1 MAISRKSQDSGS
13 VSPPGG
19 KDLQEALQKGKGG
32 ESSAAGMPTLF
43 EHGSAWVRADF
54 HMHTLAD
61 KEFRFSGDPDYFV
74 SEYVTALKS
83 AGIRVAVVTNHNKFN
98 RDEFKALAK
107 HARKH
112 EVFLLPGLELS
123 VKDGSSGIH
132 TLAVFGDEWIS
143 NPEHENYVQSFLNVT
158 FAGQSNF
165 ENENGRSNHDLNE
178 TIREL
183 DKFGR
188 DYFLICA
195 HVEASNGL
203 WGGLSGG
210 RICELGK
217 SDLFPLRCLG
227 FQKVVTHDTRVK
239 VKNWLENWYPAEV
252 EGCDC
257 KSIQDIGKGKQT
269 YLKIGAF
276 TFEAVKF
283 ALIDHVNRVATK
295 PPKIKHSH
303 ITRIVFEGDKLNG
316 RVINLS
322 PELNTFIGIRG
333 SGKSTILEA
342 IRFALDVSFG
352 KNAADREYKEGS
364 IKHALASGGK
374 VTLTAVDRHG
384 SEYEVRRIV
393 GEQPD
398 VYVGGKLQPG
408 INIRETVLHKPI
420 YFGQKDLSNTGQGFE
435 TDLVEKLVGEK
446 LVDVRHSIAVQRQAV
461 VELTRR
467 LQKLSDVGE
476 KQKEYQAKKQDA
488 EFRLKVFKQH
498 GVEEKLQ
505 KQVMFEQDARAVK
518 DLSDF
523 ISGYVQELDD
533 FIARYADEFA
543 ARRKYASKQNA
554 AFFTQVFEAFD
565 RISRGFADINKV
577 ATLSKAGAT
586 ELKSKVKEF
595 AALKNALKEEFAEIA
610 RKLSEELKS
619 SGVTAIEPD
628 EFLKLRKTIENATQL
643 LAALAKEREQQATL
657 RTQLLAAL
665 TELNDLWHQEF
676 KLIKEQL
683 DFINQQE
690 TALQI
695 EIDYKG
701 DKAAFLRYLKDLF
714 RGSKLRETT
723 LNELVTS
730 FADGAA
736 MYREFDKVKSMV
748 GASAATVEEYVQQN
762 LSALLTWQVPNSYV
776 IKYHGKQLKQHSLG
790 QRASA
795 LILFVLS
802 QRDNDVVIIDQPE
815 DDLDNQTIYEDVIK
829 LVRKL
834 KPDIQFIF
842 ATHNPNIPVLG
853 DAEQIIACAYTSDSI
868 ETTVG
873 SIDSPPLQDAIVSI
887 MEGGSEAFRR
897 RKEIYQ
903 IWKRQNS

>member
-13 VSPPGG
+13 V
-19 KDLQEALQKGKGG
+19 QEPVQKGKGG
-32 ESSAAGMPTLF
+32 EISAAGTPAIF
-43 EHGSAWVRADF
+43 EHGSAWIRADF

-61 KEFRFSGDPDYFV
+61 KEFRYSGDPNYFV
-74 SEYVTALKS
+74 SEYVAALKS
-83 AGIRVAVVTNHNKFN
+83 AGIHVAVITNHNKFD
-98 RDEFKALAK
+98 RDDFKALAK
-107 HARKH
+107 HARKQ

-123 VKDGSSGIH
+123 VKDGSNGIH
-132 TLAVFGDEWIS
+132 TLVVFGDEWIS
-143 NPEHENYVQSFLNVT
+143 NPENENYVQSFLNVT

-188 DYFLICA
+188 DYFLVCA
-195 HVEASNGL
+195 HVEANNGL

-217 SDLFPLRCLG
+217 SDLFPSRCLG
-227 FQKVVTHDTRVK
+227 FQKVNTHDLRVK
-239 VKNWLENWYPAEV
+239 VKDWLDNWYPAEV

-283 ALIDHVNRVATK
+283 ALIDHANRVAPK
-295 PPKIKHSH
+295 PPRIEHSH
-303 ITRIVFEGDKLNG
+303 ITRIAFEGDKLNG
-316 RVINLS
+316 RIIHLS

-467 LQKLSDVGE
+467 LQKLSEVGE

-498 GVEEKLQ
+498 GVVEKLQ
-505 KQVMFEQDARAVK
+505 KQVLFEQDARAVK

-533 FIARYADEFA
+533 FIARYADEFVG
-543 ARRKYASKQNA
+543 RRKYASKQNA
-554 AFFTQVFEAFD
+554 AFFIQVFEAFD

-577 ATLSKAGAT
+577 ATLSKAGST
-586 ELKSKVKEF
+586 ELKGKVKEF

-628 EFLKLRKTIENATQL
+628 EFLKLRKAIENATQL

-665 TELNDLWHQEF
+665 TELNDFWHQEF

-701 DKAAFLRYLKDLF
+701 DKGAFLRYLKDLF

-748 GASAATVEEYVQQN
+748 GTSAATVEAYFQQN

>member
-1 MAISRKSQDSGS
+1 MAISKKSYEKRDCLQALSQRVCRDLCRKPAKT
-13 VSPPGG
+13 VVATPV
-19 KDLQEALQKGKGG
+19 
-32 ESSAAGMPTLF
+32 LF
-43 EHGSAWVRADF
+43 EHGATWVRSDF
-54 HMHTLAD
+54 HMHTVAD
-61 KEFRFSGDPDYFV
+61 KEFCYSGDPNYFV
-74 SEYVTALKS
+74 SEYVTALNS
-83 AGIRVAVVTNHNKFN
+83 AGIRVAVITNHNKFDRN
-98 RDEFKALAK
+98 EFKVLVK
-107 HARKH
+107 QAREQ

-123 VKDGSSGIH
+123 VKDGSNGIH
-132 TLAVFGDEWIS
+132 TLVVFGDEWIS
-143 NPEHENYVQSFLNVT
+143 NPENENYVQSFLNVT

-210 RICELGK
+210 RIGELGK
-217 SDLFPLRCLG
+217 SDLFPSRCLG
-227 FQKVVTHDTRVK
+227 FQKVATHDTRIK
-239 VKNWLENWYPAEV
+239 VKNWLGDWYPAEV

-257 KSIQDIGKGKQT
+257 KSIQDVGKGKHT

-283 ALIDHVNRVATK
+283 ALIDHVNRVAPT
-295 PPKIKHSH
+295 PPRIEHSH
-303 ITRIVFEGDKLNG
+303 LTRIAFEGDKLNG
-316 RVINLS
+316 RIINLS

-342 IRFALDVSFG
+342 IRFALDVNFG

-364 IKHALASGGK
+364 IKNALASGGK
-374 VTLTAVDRHG
+374 VTLTAVDRQG

-408 INIRETVLHKPI
+408 INIRETVVHKPI

-446 LVDVRHSIAVQRQAV
+446 LVDIRHSIAVQRQTV

-488 EFRLKVFKQH
+488 EFRLKVFKHH

-543 ARRKYASKQNA
+543 ARRKYASKQNPE
-554 AFFTQVFEAFD
+554 FFSQIFKAFD
-565 RISRGFADINKV
+565 RIAQGFADINKV
-577 ATLSKAGAT
+577 AALSKAGAT
-586 ELKSKVKEF
+586 ELKGKVKEF
-595 AALKNALKEEFAEIA
+595 GALKNALKEEFAEIA

-643 LAALAKEREQQATL
+643 LAALEKEREQQVTL
-657 RTQLLAAL
+657 PK
-665 TELNDLWHQEF
+665 HC
-676 KLIKEQL
+676 
-683 DFINQQE
+683 
-690 TALQI
+690 
-695 EIDYKG
+695 
-701 DKAAFLRYLKDLF
+701 
-714 RGSKLRETT
+714 
-723 LNELVTS
+723 
-730 FADGAA
+730 
-736 MYREFDKVKSMV
+736 
-748 GASAATVEEYVQQN
+748 
-762 LSALLTWQVPNSYV
+762 
-776 IKYHGKQLKQHSLG
+776 
-790 QRASA
+790 
-795 LILFVLS
+795 S
-802 QRDNDVVIIDQPE
+802 QPR
-815 DDLDNQTIYEDVIK
+815 
-829 LVRKL
+829 
-834 KPDIQFIF
+834 
-842 ATHNPNIPVLG
+842 
-853 DAEQIIACAYTSDSI
+853 
-868 ETTVG
+868 
-873 SIDSPPLQDAIVSI
+873 
-887 MEGGSEAFRR
+887 
-897 RKEIYQ
+897 
-903 IWKRQNS
+903 